1 VAVTASNKITRAVAN
16 SLIKFVIK
24 SVIREEN
31 LPMSNKENSSECNTP
46 SVDESSVVLA
56 TKQWLEAVIIGL
68 NFCPFAKKEFVNNTI
83 CYHESKADQIKVAL
97 HELIEQCRYLQ
108 AHDELETTLIIYRDG
123 FRGFERYLDLVDY
136 GNDLLVDSGFEGV
149 FQLASM
155 HPEYCFDGEDYDDAS
170 NFTNRSPYPIIHI
183 IREASMARVL
193 SVYNEPE
200 KIPENNIVVANEK
213 GANFFQQLLKSIH
226 KNHLTR

>member
-1 VAVTASNKITRAVAN
+1 MENNKININN
-16 SLIKFVIK
+16 S
-24 SVIREEN
+24 N
-31 LPMSNKENSSECNTP
+31 DNTQSN
-46 SVDESSVVLA
+46 VVLA
-56 TKQWLEAVIIGL
+56 TKQWLDEIIIGL

-83 CYHESKADQIKVAL
+83 RYHESKTEQVKTAL

-108 AHDELETTLIIYRDG
+108 AHDELETTLIVYSDG
-123 FRGFERYLDLVDY
+123 FRGFERYLDLVEY
-136 GNDLLVDSGFEGV
+136 GNDLLIDSGFEGI

-155 HPEYCFDGEDYDDAS
+155 HPEYCFDGEDFDDAS

-200 KIPENNIVVANEK
+200 KIPENNIVLANEK
-213 GANFFQQLLKSIH
+213 GTNFFQQV
-226 KNHLTR
+226 LTRIHQQHLPRASQEKEQNN